1 MSQSGSHQRW
11 WLLILGLLVVALVTG
26 GVVLAYKHSSGP
38 KPVEIEIRS
47 SPSASPVDIY
57 LSGALANEG
66 IYAFSLDTTLEA
78 ILERAGGV
86 TDAEEPIGLKLYVL
100 HVDEDPF
107 APIDGENRVNINT
120 ASTAELET
128 LSGIGRVKAQAIVDY
143 RNEHGLFRTIH
154 ELVNVP
160 GIGPQ
165 TLEDI
170 RDQIS
175 LVD

>member
-1 MSQSGSHQRW
+1 MSRNGSHRLW

-26 GVVLAYKHSSGP
+26 GVVLAYKHNSRL
-38 KPVEIEIRS
+38 KPVEIEISS
-47 SPSASPVDIY
+47 SPAASPVDIY
-57 LSGALANEG
+57 LSGALASEG
-66 IYAFSLDTTLEA
+66 IYAFNLDATLED

-86 TDAEEPIGLKLYVL
+86 TDAGDPIGLRLYVF

-107 APIDGENRVNINT
+107 VPTGGETRVNINT
-120 ASTAELET
+120 ASIPELET
-128 LSGIGRVKAQAIVDY
+128 LSGIGPVKAQAIVDY
-143 RNEHGLFRTIH
+143 RDDHGLFRTID

-165 TLEDI
+165 TLEGI

-175 LVD
+175 LID

>member
-1 MSQSGSHQRW
+1 MSQGGSHQRW
-11 WLLILGLLVVALVTG
+11 WLLLLGLLVVALVTG
-26 GVVLAYKHSSGP
+26 VAVLAYKHSARP
-38 KPVEIEIRS
+38 KPVEIDISS
-47 SPSASPVDIY
+47 SPASSPVDIY

-66 IYAFSLDTTLEA
+66 IYAFSLDATLEA

-86 TDAEEPIGLKLYVL
+86 TDTGDPIGLKLYVF
-100 HVDEDPF
+100 HVDEDPL
-107 APIDGENRVNINT
+107 APIDGETRLNVNT
-120 ASTAELET
+120 ASVAELET
-128 LSGIGRVKAQAIVDY
+128 LSGIGPVKAQAIVDY
-143 RNEHGLFRTIH
+143 RNGHGLFRTID

-165 TLEDI
+165 TLEAI

>member
-26 GVVLAYKHSSGP
+26 GVVLAYKHSSRP
-38 KPVEIEIRS
+38 KPVEIEISS
-47 SPSASPVDIY
+47 SPTASPVDIY
-57 LSGALANEG
+57 LSGALASEG
-66 IYAFSLDTTLEA
+66 IYAFSLDTTLED

-86 TDAEEPIGLKLYVL
+86 TDAGDPIGLKLYVFHL
-100 HVDEDPF
+100 DEDPF
-107 APIDGENRVNINT
+107 APTDGETRVNINT
-120 ASTAELET
+120 ASIAELGT
-128 LSGIGRVKAQAIVDY
+128 LSGIGPVKARAIVDY
-143 RNEHGLFRTIH
+143 RDDHGLFRTID
-154 ELVNVP
+154 ELINVP

-165 TLEDI
+165 TLEGI